1 MSSAEAPSQE
11 PGPTTRLLGEQ
22 ARVSRYRNHEYPL
35 YERFLLDVFRTIKVT
50 LFQSYVN
57 WLLFLV
63 PVALA
68 ASAHDGDASAVFILN
83 FLAILGLSSVLSF
96 ATDELAKS
104 TGQTIGAL
112 VNATF
117 GNALEMIVSFVM

>member
-1 MSSAEAPSQE
+1 MSSRNQE
-11 PGPTTRLLGEQ
+11 PGPTTRLLGEH
-22 ARVSRYRNHEYPL
+22 ARVSTDQNHGYPL
-35 YERFLLDVFRTIKVT
+35 YEQFPSDVFRTVKVT

-57 WLLFLV
+57 WLCFLV
-63 PVALA
+63 PVALT
-68 ASAHDGDASAVFILN
+68 ASANDWDASAVFILN

-117 GNALEMIVSFVM
+117 GNALEMIVSFIM